1 MEYVGIVLVMASFVG
16 TWRALN
22 PRRRAHRRV
31 RKAILA
37 RIFAESPA
45 HQLEHL
51 ELVHS
56 DGFYAFHADY
66 IVIAENR
73 LIPRS
78 VSGKHNGT
86 VFLAWTVDQG
96 DEVNSTVLKRV
107 YQDNPAPS
115 SAQTSA

>member
-1 MEYVGIVLVMASFVG
+1 MEYVGIVLVMAIFVG

-73 LIPRS
+73 LIPP
-78 VSGKHNGT
+78 H
-86 VFLAWTVDQG
+86 LAAAAA
-96 DEVNSTVLKRV
+96 R
-107 YQDNPAPS
+107 
-115 SAQTSA
+115 TSLYRRFGQR